1 MMPKPQTPEAPAEA
15 AAPAPAPAP
24 AETERVDVSVD
35 PPPAS
40 EAPMVQPEP
49 APQAAAP
56 QAEPSAANHEHH
68 SNGGDEVGRQELYPR
83 PDAVI
88 AHEAEPEYV
97 EDHGGLDDEGSSDAA
112 VDEDGGGEDEVPET
126 SVGDEQPSGM
136 EAPGTVEPPPA
147 ESGTKEQRPAPQ
159 PQSGQPRREGRHRR
173 RGRGG
178 RGGGGGEGGR
188 TERGGDRP
196 ERGQP
201 RDRQERGAE
210 RERPD
215 RGHDR
220 DRRGG
225 HERSAHHQRGGHERE
240 YRSDHRSPAPAVKR
254 EILAN
259 TNFEETRIAILDNGR
274 MAELLWERKSSKN
287 IVGNIYKGVVENVL
301 PGISSAFVNIGFD
314 KNAYLYIS
322 DVLGDKGAA
331 IDSTLKKG
339 QHIMIQVAKEAIGTK
354 GMKVTMDVSL
364 PGRFLVF
371 TPFQTYVG
379 ISKHIGDAEERAR
392 LSGIVDRL
400 VAEHLGGKGVVVR
413 TEAEGAS
420 EADLEREVKYLLQT
434 WTAIQKKFDTTPPP
448 TLLHKDLDLA
458 LQVARDL
465 LSEKVYVY
473 LLDNKEQYKN
483 VVEFVEAISPELK
496 DKVRIYDAK
505 TPMFK
510 AFHLEGDIENMRRTK
525 VPLPN
530 GGSIIIQEAES
541 LCAIDVNTGRFTGS
555 KSQEETVTQT
565 NVEAALEV
573 AHQLRL
579 RNIGGIIVVDFIDM
593 RKASNRQ
600 KVMEAFAH
608 ACKGDRAKIRILPI
622 TRLGLVELT
631 RERKR
636 ESTVSLLTEECP
648 QCKGC
653 GRVLSGETLRIR
665 IQREIALMTGGRPGG
680 QVRLLLNPG
689 LADQFRGQLAVIEK
703 NVQRSIK
710 IGSDPQ
716 LPWEEYRIVLE

>member
-1 MMPKPQTPEAPAEA
+1 MTNNENEVTSNNPAADASAPQAQPAPESLPTTPSESGPTAQPPAASAAGADSGARQEASKI
-15 AAPAPAPAP
+15 AAPAMTPAPRDAGSMADAP
-24 AETERVDVSVD
+24 SGTRSGPSED
-35 PPPAS
+35 PSPVV
-40 EAPMVQPEP
+40 ED
-49 APQAAAP
+49 
-56 QAEPSAANHEHH
+56 
-68 SNGGDEVGRQELYPR
+68 SNSQMREQYPR

-88 AHEAEPEYV
+88 AHEPEPDYAQPSEAL
-97 EDHGGLDDEGSSDAA
+97 GA
-112 VDEDGGGEDEVPET
+112 DEDDA
-126 SVGDEQPSGM
+126 SM
-136 EAPGTVEPPPA
+136 EAVSDDADAGPLEAVADEEEAPPVEPVGPVEERGPIPSAPPA
-147 ESGTKEQRPAPQ
+147 P
-159 PQSGQPRREGRHRR
+159 QPRREGRHRR
-173 RGRGG
+173 RGGRG
-178 RGGGGGEGGR
+178 RGGEPARAEHRQERDRHDGGR
-188 TERGGDRP
+188 RAAEGHRGRLERGG
-196 ERGQP
+196 
-201 RDRQERGAE
+201 
-210 RERPD
+210 
-215 RGHDR
+215 
-220 DRRGG
+220 
-225 HERSAHHQRGGHERE
+225 HQERE
-240 YRSDHRSPAPAVKR
+240 YRSDHRGPARDVKR

-259 TNFEETRIAILDNGR
+259 TNFEETRIAILENGHL
-274 MAELLWERKSSKN
+274 AELLWERKNSQN

-301 PGISSAFVNIGFD
+301 PGISSAFVNIGFE

-322 DVLGDKGAA
+322 DVLGEKGAA
-331 IDSTLKKG
+331 IDATLRKG

-371 TPFQTYVG
+371 TPFQSYVG
-379 ISKHIGDAEERAR
+379 ISKHIGDAAERAR

-400 VAEHLGGKGVVVR
+400 VAEQLGGKGVVVR

-420 EADLEREVKYLLQT
+420 EAELEREVKYLLQT
-434 WTAIQKKFDTTPPP
+434 WNQIYKKFETEPPP
-448 TLLHKDLDLA
+448 ALLHKDLDIA

-465 LSEKVYVY
+465 LSDKVYVY
-473 LLDNKEQYKN
+473 LLDNREQHKN

-496 DKVRIYDAK
+496 DRVRLYDAK
-505 TPMFK
+505 TQIFK
-510 AFHLEGDIENMRRTK
+510 AFNLEGDIESMRRTK
-525 VPLPN
+525 VTLAN

-565 NVEAALEV
+565 NIEAALEI

-636 ESTVSLLTEECP
+636 ESTVSLITEECP

-653 GRVLSGETLRIR
+653 GRVLSSETLRIR
-665 IQREIALMTGGRPGG
+665 IQREIAQMTGGRPGG
-680 QVRLLLNPG
+680 QVRLLLHPA
-689 LADQFRGQLAVIEK
+689 LAEQFRGQQPAIEK
-703 NVQRSIK
+703 NIQRSVK
-710 IGSDPQ
+710 IQSDPS
-716 LPWEEYRIVLE
+716 LPWEDYRIVLE